1 MKKYTQQIIALLDSE
16 IQRLDNELGK
26 ITPLDLEQLLAVIIS
41 VVLMFTSIIYGG
53 GVHLDD
59 VYLTNN
65 TTIYLPM
72 NSIPLLKV
80 ELVRNSTITKSTYN
94 ITSCIFNISWNNDKY
109 GQYHLKL
116 QLSYP
121 SQIQYFIIDFNS
133 LYLLFILAVF
143 ELVGLGIGLLLIG
156 RSMVFNKKF
165 PVGIANTIRFL
176 SMLVAAVSATYLI
189 VYLAYSTGN
198 ITENLKWM
206 EKVEE
211 VVIIATLSVIAVG
224 ILGVV
229 WLSYILE
236 KFEGTKELSKNS
248 KMSGVILSLAGILVL
263 VFAGYKIVWSI
274 PPRLYL
280 KLLYIIIVS
289 VFSIL
294 TVGILL
300 KYYNRVKIASMIR
313 NLQGELIQIKQHL
326 LIEPTN
332 LSLTRK
338 PVTYSEKILK
348 TLEIIQFGIED
359 SQKDRDILEKAV
371 FWLN

>member
-65 TTIYLPM
+65 TTIYLPL

-80 ELVRNSTITKSTYN
+80 ELVGNNTITKSIYN
-94 ITSCIFNISWNNDKY
+94 ITSCIFNVSWNNDKY
-109 GQYHLKL
+109 GQHYLKL

-280 KLLYIIIVS
+280 KLLYFIIVS
-289 VFSIL
+289 MFSIL
-294 TVGILL
+294 TVSILL

>member
-80 ELVRNSTITKSTYN
+80 ELVGNNTITKSIYN
-94 ITSCIFNISWNNDKY
+94 ITSCIFNVSWNNDKY
-109 GQYHLKL
+109 GQHYLKL

-280 KLLYIIIVS
+280 KLLYFIIVS
-289 VFSIL
+289 MFSIL
-294 TVGILL
+294 TVSILL